1 MALEE
6 SKVQVNI
13 PDEFVPIVNSLG
25 VGTTL
30 DDRIRLSLAVGLF
43 ASKTVS
49 LAKAAELSGRSL
61 LDFIEIL
68 KSRGIAWG
76 EYSEEQQHQDDEAVT
91 KLLDEMG
98 QRND

>member
-1 MALEE
+1 MALDE
-6 SKVQVNI
+6 SKVLVNI
-13 PDEFVPIVNSLG
+13 PDEFIPIVNSLG

-43 ASKTVS
+43 ASKAVS

-68 KSRGIAWG
+68 KSRAIAWG
-76 EYSEEQQHQDDEAVT
+76 DYSEEQLRQDNAAVSQI
-91 KLLDEMG
+91 LDQIGEH
-98 QRND
+98 ND